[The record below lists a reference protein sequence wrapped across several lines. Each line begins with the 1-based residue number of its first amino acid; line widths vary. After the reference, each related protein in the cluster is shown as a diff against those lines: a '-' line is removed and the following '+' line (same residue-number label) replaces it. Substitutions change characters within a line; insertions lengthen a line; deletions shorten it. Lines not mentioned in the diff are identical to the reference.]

1 MIALP
6 ALRRMTLPLAE
17 LIMGGELGKP
27 GKMPGRSW
35 GISALLCHTGNKLA
49 HNEHSMCHKKHCYAK
64 RGHYMCPS
72 VTGAHAR
79 RIAAFDDPQWVE
91 AAAYQINVLG
101 VQWMRWFDSGDLQS
115 VEMLEKINE
124 VSKRTRHTNHW
135 LPTHEVERVGEYLA
149 TRNLAKNLVVRI
161 SAPLIE
167 DRPMETWGLPTS
179 TVHLHD
185 NEPVPAAS
193 GLRKDSIECK
203 AYQRE
208 NKCLTCRACWSSKVK
223 NVSYPRER
231 RRAKL
236 AVINN

>member
-6 ALRRMTLPLAE
+6 ALRQMTLPLAE
-17 LIMGGELGKP
+17 LIMGSKLGEP
-27 GKMPGRSW
+27 SKMPGRSW
-35 GISALLCHTGNKLA
+35 GISASKCITGNELA
-49 HNEHSMCHKKHCYAK
+49 KHEHSMCHKKHCYAK
-64 RGHYMCPS
+64 KGHYTCTS
-72 VTGAHAR
+72 VKNAHER
-79 RIAAFDDPQWVE
+79 RLAAVSDPRWSE

-115 VEMLEKINE
+115 VEMLIMINE
-124 VSKRTRHTNHW
+124 ACKRSRYTNHW
-135 LPTHEVERVGEYLA
+135 LPTHEVGIVGEFLQNN
-149 TRNLAKNLVVRI
+149 TLAKNLVVRI
-161 SAPLIE
+161 SAPFME
-167 DRPMETWGLPTS
+167 DRPMETWGQPTS
-179 TVHLHD
+179 TVHYHD

-223 NVSYPRER
+223 NVSYPKER